1 MSEYIGNRIVPRHDG
16 VWDKAKE
23 YEPLTIVYEE
33 ATGDSYLSRKPVPAG
48 TLLSQEEYWAM
59 CSRFSEQMALY
70 RQNTAEEVEQFRKD
84 TAADVEQLRTDTA
97 SDVAVLR
104 KMTAQDVADI
114 TQKSL
119 GFSERN
125 IAQSCGVS
133 RNTVAKVLK
142 KAAEIKLSWPLD
154 FDMTDSALEELMFPK
169 DKSATNKRMPNFDYI
184 RKELL
189 RNGVNKKLLWVEY
202 CEECRMSSEEP
213 LMYSQFCYYIQ
224 KDEEKRRATMH
235 IPRKPGEQIE
245 VDWAGDPA
253 HIIDPDTGEI
263 TDAWI
268 FVGVLTYSQY
278 AFLKAYMN
286 EKTNNWIKAHVQMFD
301 FFGGVTP
308 MLVSDNCT
316 TAVNHKK
323 SDWYNT
329 ALNTTYHEMAEHY
342 NLAILPARVRKPKDK
357 PNVEGSVGKI
367 STWITAALRNEQF
380 FSLAELNASI
390 REKLDAYN
398 ARKFQKKECSRL
410 SLFLGEEMPL
420 LAPLPATPFELAEW
434 KQATVQFNYH
444 IAVDRMFYSVP
455 YQYIKNKVDVR
466 ITDTTVEIFYNH
478 NRIASHRRLYGRSG
492 QYSTVTEHMPQE
504 HQKYLEWNGD
514 RFRKWADSIGINTSK
529 VVDAILTSGRIEQQS
544 YRSCMGLLKL
554 AEKYSPEKLE
564 QVCAKAL
571 SYSGKPS
578 YKSIKNLLA
587 AIKDAP
593 DTESESS
600 QAVKPHGI
608 TRGAR
613 YYGGKQS

>member
-1 MSEYIGNRIVPRHDG
+1 MT
-16 VWDKAKE
+16 K
-23 YEPLTIVYEE
+23 
-33 ATGDSYLSRKPVPAG
+33 
-48 TLLSQEEYWAM
+48 
-59 CSRFSEQMALY
+59 Y
-70 RQNTAEEVEQFRKD
+70 REI
-84 TAADVEQLRTDTA
+84 LR
-97 SDVAVLR
+97 L
-104 KMTAQDVADI
+104 
-114 TQKSL
+114 KSL

-142 KAAEIKLSWPLD
+142 KAAEINLSWPLD

-278 AFLKAYMN
+278 AFVKAYMN
-286 EKTNNWIKAHVQMFD
+286 EKTDNWIKAHVQMFD

-357 PNVEGSVGKI
+357 PNVEGAVGKI

-466 ITDTTVEIFYNH
+466 ITDTTVLLPKKRLEIIILSFFADMTDKEIGKAILMPKSSVQYNR
-478 NRIASHRRLYGRSG
+478 NVALQYIRKMMEVYTEVNEKQKNKNEFFSQDVRKSIFGSKQKLKTKTILLAVSG
-492 QYSTVTEHMPQE
+492 DTEALME
-504 HQKYLEWNGD
+504 
-514 RFRKWADSIGINTSK
+514 
-529 VVDAILTSGRIEQQS
+529 VVDIYKPYI
-544 YRSCMGLLKL
+544 
-554 AEKYSPEKLE
+554 EKLSMRVVMDE
-564 QVCAKAL
+564 NGHCREMVDETVKRSL
-571 SYSGKPS
+571 EVGL
-578 YKSIKNLLA
+578 IA
-587 AIKDAP
+587 AIMKFHP
-593 DTESESS
+593 Y
-600 QAVKPHGI
+600 I
-608 TRGAR
+608 
-613 YYGGKQS
+613 